1 MSFQQKYYARGMG
14 QCAAVT
20 LSNAAQQ
27 EELSL
32 LRFSS
37 KAGRGGGGS
46 GLTERLNIY
55 TAVACSRQCTSSSMD
70 LNQTNI
76 RTHFGAELCVC
87 VCVCVC
93 Q

>member
-1 MSFQQKYYARGMG
+1 MG

-46 GLTERLNIY
+46 RVTERLNIY
-55 TAVACSRQCTSSSMD
+55 IAVACSRQCTSSSMD

-76 RTHFGAELCVC
+76 RTHFGEDVEAIEKEEELCVDASEATFI
-87 VCVCVC
+87 
-93 Q
+93 